1 MDEASNWYL
10 RARYKY
16 VWDKETLADYVEV
29 LQEAVHMRIE
39 DLNPPQV
46 NIGRL
51 VSPDIGFFAVVD
63 DQTPEE
69 ELMGYALYISDAR
82 LPYDRRHTLFADF
95 KRAYQIC
102 VFSWPLLGWR
112 ISEDAIGEALPHDQA
127 ESVISRKRKRAR
139 LTRNFMSLANK
150 SLNHRRAISARV
162 RYKVLLRDKS
172 TCQVC
177 GRQAPQV
184 RLHVDHIE
192 PVSWELDWRPSDDP
206 DDYQVLCEDCN
217 LGKGDMSWMLMQQ
230 SVGTHKQF
238 VSRRDE

>member
-1 MDEASNWYL
+1 MDEVYDWYL

-16 VWDKETLADYVEV
+16 VWDKETLADYVEA
-29 LQEAVHMRIE
+29 LQEAVHMCMCIRV
-39 DLNPPQV
+39 LNYPQV
-46 NIGRL
+46 NIRGL
-51 VSPDIGFFAVVD
+51 ASPDIGFFAVVD

-95 KRAYQIC
+95 KRAYQTC
-102 VFSWPLLGWR
+102 VFGGLLQEWG
-112 ISEDAIGEALPHDQA
+112 ISEETFRKVLPHDQA

-139 LTRNFMSLANK
+139 LARNFMSLANK

-162 RYKVLLRDKS
+162 RYQVLLRDKS

-217 LGKGDMSWMLMQQ
+217 LGKGNMSWMLMQ
-230 SVGTHKQF
+230 
-238 VSRRDE
+238 